1 MAFIMEDTSTIIHDK
16 TVAEAAVS
24 PIKRNKGHKS
34 CRGKGEG
41 TLKLRG
47 GIYHAQ
53 WVVNGKTYYRSTST
67 GNKREAETRL
77 KEFVAP
83 FRVKDEKAI
92 LENISVRLQ
101 GVQGEIDKA
110 EAQKPAL
117 AISAAWEAYK
127 KAPNRPD
134 SGERTLTGYEG
145 QYGILEKWINVHHP
159 AITELRHVTQ
169 AVADEFIGYIGS
181 TRSANTYNKYKTF
194 FSCMWEVLKKV
205 GRLTINPWT
214 NIRRKVDVGHSRRE
228 LTVEELHRVVGSATG
243 EMRTLFAIGIY
254 TGLRLGDCAL
264 LEWGQVDLAR
274 GLISVI
280 PRKTARHAHGKSTV
294 IPINP
299 ALLRVLRECES
310 RKGYVLPQTA
320 ELYKKRADG
329 VTYRIQKLFHDC
341 GIKTVSEKTSGMYNR
356 VDVGFHSLRHTFV
369 SLSGNAGVPLAF
381 VQAIVG
387 HTNPAMTAHYFHK
400 DENALKSATAA
411 IPDVIDIKDAVVE
424 PCATLGSASPVGGN
438 IDEFKS
444 IIGRM
449 DDAERHVAFD
459 YFKQLMVEC
468 QPTESEELYDGK

>member
-1 MAFIMEDTSTIIHDK
+1 MAFIMKDTSTIIHDK
-16 TVAEAAVS
+16 TATESAVATV
-24 PIKRNKGHKS
+24 KRSKGYKS

-53 WVVNGKTYYRSTST
+53 WTVNGKTYSRSTGT
-67 GNKREAETRL
+67 GNKREAETKL

-83 FRVKDEKAI
+83 FRVKGEKAI

-110 EAQKPAL
+110 EAQRPAL
-117 AISAAWEAYK
+117 PISAAWETYK

-134 SGERTLTGYEG
+134 SGERTLAGYEG
-145 QYGILEKWINVHHP
+145 QFGTFEKWLNIHYP

-169 AVADEFIGYIGS
+169 VVADEFIGYIGS

-194 FSCMWEVLKKV
+194 FRCMWEVLKEV

-228 LTVEELHRVVGSATG
+228 LTVEELHRVVDSATG

-274 GLISVI
+274 GFISVI
-280 PRKTARHAHGKSTV
+280 PRKTARHAHGKPTI

-299 ALLRVLRECES
+299 ALSRVLLACES

-320 ELYKKRADG
+320 ELYKRRSDG
-329 VTYRIQKLFHDC
+329 VTYRIQKHFRDC
-341 GIKTVSEKTSGMYNR
+341 GIKTVAEKTSGMCNR

-369 SLSGNAGVPLAF
+369 SLSANAGVPLAF

-411 IPDVIDIKDAVVE
+411 IPDVIDVE
-424 PCATLGSASPVGGN
+424 ETREEPSIPMLPLPAQSGYL
-438 IDEFKS
+438 DEFKALVAKMS
-444 IIGRM
+444 KE
-449 DDAERHVAFD
+449 ERLAAIEHLKSLVA
-459 YFKQLMVEC
+459 
-468 QPTESEELYDGK
+468 

>member
-1 MAFIMEDTSTIIHDK
+1 MAFIMKDTSTIIHDK
-16 TVAEAAVS
+16 TATESAVATV
-24 PIKRNKGHKS
+24 KRSKGYKS

-41 TLKLRG
+41 TLRLRG

-53 WVVNGKTYYRSTST
+53 WTVNGKTYSRSTGT
-67 GNKREAETRL
+67 GNKREAETKL

-83 FRVKDEKAI
+83 FRVKGEKAI

-117 AISAAWEAYK
+117 SISAAWEAYE

-134 SGERTLTGYEG
+134 SGERTLAGYEG
-145 QYGILEKWINVHHP
+145 QFGTFEKWINIHHP

-194 FSCMWEVLKKV
+194 FGCMWEVLKEV
-205 GRLTINPWT
+205 GRLAINPWT

-274 GLISVI
+274 GFISVI
-280 PRKTARHAHGKSTV
+280 PRKTARHAHGKPTI

-299 ALLRVLRECES
+299 ALSRVLLECES

-320 ELYKKRADG
+320 ELYKRRSDG
-329 VTYRIQKLFHDC
+329 VTYRIQKHFHDC
-341 GIKTVSEKTSGMYNR
+341 GIMTVAEKTSGMYNR
-356 VDVGFHSLRHTFV
+356 VEVGFHSLRHTFV
-369 SLSGNAGVPLAF
+369 SLSANAGVPLAF

-387 HTNPAMTAHYFHK
+387 HTNPAMTVHYFHK

-411 IPDVIDIKDAVVE
+411 IPDVIDVE
-424 PCATLGSASPVGGN
+424 SVEVKKEATVLLPSPQSGHL
-438 IDEFKS
+438 DEFKALVAKMS
-444 IIGRM
+444 KE
-449 DDAERHVAFD
+449 ERIEAIRHLKALVA
-459 YFKQLMVEC
+459 
-468 QPTESEELYDGK
+468 

>member
-1 MAFIMEDTSTIIHDK
+1 MAFIMKDTSIIIHDK
-16 TVAEAAVS
+16 VATESAVATV
-24 PIKRNKGHKS
+24 KRSKGYKS

-41 TLKLRG
+41 TLRLRG

-53 WVVNGKTYYRSTST
+53 WTVSGKTYSRSTGT
-67 GNKREAETRL
+67 GNKREAETKL

-83 FRVKDEKAI
+83 FRVKGEKAI

-101 GVQGEIDKA
+101 GVQGEIDKV

-117 AISAAWEAYK
+117 SISAAWEAYE

-134 SGERTLTGYEG
+134 SGGRTLAGYEG
-145 QYGILEKWINVHHP
+145 QFGIFEKWINTHHP

-194 FSCMWEVLKKV
+194 FSCMWEVLKEV

-274 GLISVI
+274 GFISVI
-280 PRKTARHAHGKSTV
+280 PRKTARHAHGKPTI

-299 ALLRVLRECES
+299 ALSRVLLECES
-310 RKGYVLPQTA
+310 RNGYILPQTA
-320 ELYKKRADG
+320 ELYKRRSDG
-329 VTYRIQKLFHDC
+329 VTYRIQKHFHDC
-341 GIKTVSEKTSGMYNR
+341 GIKTVTEKTSGMYNR

-369 SLSGNAGVPLAF
+369 SLSANAGVPLAF

-411 IPDVIDIKDAVVE
+411 IPDVIDVE
-424 PCATLGSASPVGGN
+424 SVEVKKETPILCPSPQSEHLG
-438 IDEFKS
+438 EFKS
-444 IIGRM
+444 LVAKM
-449 DDAERHVAFD
+449 TNEERILAIEHLKSLVA
-459 YFKQLMVEC
+459 
-468 QPTESEELYDGK
+468 